1 MTKTQL
7 TNLSSLVELVV
18 VTLFLLSRLPY
29 NRTHLNTSLLSHTMD
44 RVSFAQTLTRFLS
57 NTAIIKGTTN
67 PHPFS
72 LSHTHT
78 HTHPPLHTH
87 THPPL
92 HTHTSVTRQL
102 DYFFNVWP
110 FTAKTIYPIGSTIFW
125 PK

>member
-7 TNLSSLVELVV
+7 TNLSSLVELFV

-87 THPPL
+87 T
-92 HTHTSVTRQL
+92 SVTRQL

-110 FTAKTIYPIGSTIFW
+110 FTEKTIYPIGSKIFW

>member
-1 MTKTQL
+1 
-7 TNLSSLVELVV
+7 
-18 VTLFLLSRLPY
+18 
-29 NRTHLNTSLLSHTMD
+29 MD

-67 PHPFS
+67 PHPFFFS
-72 LSHTHT
+72 LSLSLT
-78 HTHPPLHTH
+78 HTHPFTI
-87 THPPL
+87 T

>member
-67 PHPFS
+67 PHPFFFS
-72 LSHTHT
+72 LSLSLT
-78 HTHPPLHTH
+78 HTHPFTI
-87 THPPL
+87 T